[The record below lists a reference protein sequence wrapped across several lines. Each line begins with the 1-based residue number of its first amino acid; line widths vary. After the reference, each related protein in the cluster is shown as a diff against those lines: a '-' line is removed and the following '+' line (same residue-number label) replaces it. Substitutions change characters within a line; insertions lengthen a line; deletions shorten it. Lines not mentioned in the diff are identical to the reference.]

1 MAAPQFFEPHSAGH
15 GPAVGP
21 LSIETVGVSRTR
33 PQGGTCRHAVERM
46 QDAIRSWLAW
56 NAAYEEL
63 TARMFQAAHDPA
75 RIEALAE
82 EVDRMRRR
90 AVAASR
96 TLVE

>member
-1 MAAPQFFEPHSAGH
+1 
-15 GPAVGP
+15 
-21 LSIETVGVSRTR
+21 
-33 PQGGTCRHAVERM
+33 M

-63 TARMFQAAHDPA
+63 TARMFQVAHDPA
-75 RIEALAE
+75 RVEALAE